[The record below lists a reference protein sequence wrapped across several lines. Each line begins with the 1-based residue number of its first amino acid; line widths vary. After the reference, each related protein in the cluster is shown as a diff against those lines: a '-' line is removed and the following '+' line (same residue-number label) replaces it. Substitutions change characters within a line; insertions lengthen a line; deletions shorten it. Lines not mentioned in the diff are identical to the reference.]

1 MISYCL
7 VTLDEDYKIAKE
19 LFAEY
24 AASIA
29 INLEFQR
36 FDEELL
42 TLKEMYSS
50 PSGGIILVKEAGQVL
65 GCVAIRKI
73 SNTIGELKRMYM
85 KPAHQN
91 KGLGKILLNKA
102 LDLAKTCN
110 YNTVQL
116 DTLAEMIS
124 AINLYKQAG
133 FYEIPPYYFNPI
145 STVIYLEKQ
154 L

>member
-7 VTLDEDYKIAKE
+7 VSLDDDYQIAKE

-24 AASIA
+24 AASLPIT
-29 INLEFQR
+29 LEFQK

-50 PSGGIILVKEAGQVL
+50 PFGGIILVKEAGQVL

-73 SNTIGELKRMYM
+73 TNTVGELKRMYV
-85 KPAHQN
+85 KPAHQH
-91 KGLGKILLNKA
+91 KGLGRILLNQA
-102 LDLAKTCN
+102 LELAKACN
-110 YNTVQL
+110 YNTVRL
-116 DTLAEMIS
+116 DTLAEMS
-124 AINLYKQAG
+124 PAIYLYKQAG
-133 FYEIPPYYFNPI
+133 FCEIAPYYFNPI
-145 STVIYLEKQ
+145 STVIYFEKK